1 MTDTKN
7 TSSDS
12 GKTLTLSGV
21 VGAKKPAGHLVRQ
34 SLQQGR
40 SKTVTV
46 EVKKKRVILSKEGET
61 SQKPSSSAEQ
71 PATPATFPSF
81 EEAQKRTLTAGELE
95 ARRQALKGSLKPQT
109 PSSEEILS
117 SKEEILSNEQKS
129 QTPDPSSI
137 SAEEAPQPSAK
148 EEMSSEGPLSFRER
162 AEISAPQYQPT
173 TSPQKKPEEDI
184 SESPDA
190 FKKKA
195 DKFRDL
201 DEEEEDDLSRKN
213 AKKKG
218 VLAPK
223 KDKLSKHK
231 DPSFYGAEEPDGEDE
246 DFVSYSLIGNRLRAA
261 LPRRSRPVPRQ
272 KSSSFKA
279 VDKKEQQK
287 VIREIILPESI
298 TVQDLANQMAIRG
311 AEVVK
316 ALMKAGMM
324 VSINDA
330 IDADTAE
337 LIIAEF
343 GHTVKR
349 IADSD
354 VELGLEDEISPEE
367 PQESR
372 PPVVT
377 IMGHVDHGK
386 TSLLDAL
393 RATDVVSGEAGGI
406 TQHIGAYQVTLAS
419 NKKITFI
426 DTPGHAAFTE
436 MRARGAHVTD
446 IVVLVVAADDGI
458 KEQTIEAL
466 HHAQAAQVPIIVA
479 INKCDKPDANPARVR
494 NELLQH
500 GIVPEEMGGEVLTIE
515 VSATKKLNLDKLEE
529 AILLQA
535 EILDLK
541 ANRHTK
547 AQGVVIEARLEKGK
561 GPVATVLINRGTLHP
576 GDIFVAGTHW
586 GRVRNMV
593 DDHGRKIEAAIP
605 AMPVEVIGFDTVP
618 YAGDKFHAVEDEE
631 RAHAIAEYRLQ
642 KEKEKK
648 HLHSLRTPLD
658 QIFNKIKEGTLKELP
673 ILVKADVQGSLE
685 AIKASLEKLSTDEV
699 AVKIVHTGVGAIHES
714 DITLAKA
721 SSAFIIGFNV
731 RANPQARD
739 MASRDHLEVRYYSI
753 IYDILDDVKKAL
765 GGLLSPDLK
774 EHFLGYAEIREVFN
788 ISKIGNIAGC
798 MVTEGIVK
806 RGAKVRLLRDN
817 VVIHEGTLKTLRR
830 FKEEVR
836 EVREGFEC
844 GMAFENYQDIRIGD
858 RIECFEIEEVARSL

>member
-1 MTDTKN
+1 MTDTKD

-21 VGAKKPAGHLVRQ
+21 VGAKKPSGHLVRQ

-46 EVKKKRVILSKEGET
+46 EVKKKRVLFSKEGE
-61 SQKPSSSAEQ
+61 SPQKPSVPVEQ
-71 PATPATFPSF
+71 PTAPAASSPS
-81 EEAQKRTLTAGELE
+81 EDAQKRTLTAGELE
-95 ARRQALKGSLKPQT
+95 ARRQALKGSLKP
-109 PSSEEILS
+109 PSSEDVS
-117 SKEEILSNEQKS
+117 STKEEILSTES
-129 QTPDPSSI
+129 SSTPLEEPTAESS
-137 SAEEAPQPSAK
+137 SK
-148 EEMSSEGPLSFRER
+148 EEPVSTDSPLSFRER
-162 AEISAPQYQPT
+162 AEISAPQYKH
-173 TSPQKKPEEDI
+173 TSSEPGQTP
-184 SESPDA
+184 SESQEA

-201 DEEEEDDLSRKN
+201 DEEEEEDLSKKG

-218 VLAPK
+218 SLFPK
-223 KDKLSKHK
+223 KDKPSKHK
-231 DPSFYGAEEPDGEDE
+231 DQTIYRTEEPDPEDE
-246 DFVSYSLIGNRLRAA
+246 DFVSYSLVGNRLRAA
-261 LPRRSRPVPRQ
+261 LPRRSRPVPRS
-272 KSSSFKA
+272 KTHSSRMIE
-279 VDKKEQQK
+279 KKEQQK
-287 VIREIILPESI
+287 VIREIVLPESI
-298 TVQDLANQMAIRG
+298 TVQDLANRMAVRG

-337 LIIAEF
+337 LIVTEF

-349 IADSD
+349 VSDSD
-354 VELGLEDEISPEE
+354 VELGLEAEISSDE
-367 PQESR
+367 PQEHR

-393 RATDVVSGEAGGI
+393 RSTDVVSGEAGGI

-419 NKKITFI
+419 GKKITFI

-458 KEQTIEAL
+458 KEQTVEAL
-466 HHAQAAQVPIIVA
+466 HHAQAAQVPIVVA
-479 INKCDKPDANPARVR
+479 INKCDKPDANPSRVR

-541 ANRHTK
+541 ANPDTK
-547 AQGVVIEARLEKGK
+547 AQGIVIEARLEKGK
-561 GPVATVLINRGTLHP
+561 GPVATVLINRGTLHH
-576 GDIFVAGTHW
+576 GDIFVAGIHW

-593 DDHGRKIEAAIP
+593 DDHGRKIENAIP
-605 AMPVEVIGFDTVP
+605 AVPVEVIGFDTVP
-618 YAGDKFHAVEDEE
+618 HAGDKFHVVEDEE
-631 RAHAIAEYRLQ
+631 RARAIIDYRQQ

-658 QIFNKIKEGTLKELP
+658 QIFDKIKEGTLKELP
-673 ILVKADVQGSLE
+673 ILLKADVQGSLE
-685 AIKASLEKLSTDEV
+685 AIKTSLEKLSTNEV

-721 SSAFIIGFNV
+721 SNAFIIGFNV

-739 MASRDHLEVRYYSI
+739 MAGRDHLEIRYYSV

-788 ISKIGNIAGC
+788 ITKVGSIAGC
-798 MVTEGIVK
+798 MITEGIVK

-844 GMAFENYQDIRIGD
+844 GMAFENYQDIRVGD